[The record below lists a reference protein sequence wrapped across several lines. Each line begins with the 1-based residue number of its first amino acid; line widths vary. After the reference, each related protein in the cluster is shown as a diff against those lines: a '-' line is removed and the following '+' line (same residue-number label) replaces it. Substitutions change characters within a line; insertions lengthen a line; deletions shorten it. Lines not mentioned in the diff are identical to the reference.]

1 MSVKMCQRCGK
12 EIAAGGLFYKVKF
25 VSKAGFDGVL
35 NDDGLDDVKD
45 VVAQVE
51 DKDHEAMER
60 DVYFEMEAILCIGCK
75 EKIIESFQKEVEF
88 KDPSDPGERLH

>member
-1 MSVKMCQRCGK
+1 MSVKICQRCGK
-12 EIAAGGLFYKVKF
+12 EIVTGGLFYKVKF
-25 VSKAGFDGVL
+25 VSQAGFDGIL
-35 NDDGLDDVKD
+35 NDDALDDVKD